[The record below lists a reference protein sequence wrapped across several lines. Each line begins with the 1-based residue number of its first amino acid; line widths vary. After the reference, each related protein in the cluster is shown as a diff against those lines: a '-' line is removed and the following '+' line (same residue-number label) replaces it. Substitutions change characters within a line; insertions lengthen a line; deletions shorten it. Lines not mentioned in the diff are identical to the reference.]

1 MYGKRNR
8 RTKLRTKSKEQ
19 NELYERLFYVPDS
32 LYQRTNMIAQTQKTT
47 AWIPNAAKWLVTLWM
62 LAVVAAMFLWVPE
75 YEGLGNTGRIV
86 MMHVPT
92 AWLSTFAFAIAAWYS
107 IVFLRKR
114 RERDDDRA
122 LAATELGFLFSIL
135 ATVTGSMFAKVVW
148 GSWWNWEPRETSILI
163 LLLIYGAYFALRSAI
178 DDPDR
183 RRQLA
188 AVYALFAFVSAPLLT
203 YVVPR
208 LYENTL
214 HPNCAFLP
222 GSQCNGITLAQN
234 GVGQLGDQRLQ
245 VLALERS
252 GDIVTAVVDT
262 SGVGFSNQQTLRPSY
277 NVATGKQELTP
288 TFPNSRFMLA
298 LQGVDETT
306 VKLNIQAPG
315 NTSQRGN
322 VATRTTLLASLAGF
336 TGLFFWVFNLRTTL
350 LRLRRRV
357 EARGLV

>member
-1 MYGKRNR
+1 ML
-8 RTKLRTKSKEQ
+8 T
-19 NELYERLFYVPDS
+19 
-32 LYQRTNMIAQTQKTT
+32 AQSRSQQSWV
-47 AWIPNAAKWLVTLWM
+47 ALAAKLGLTFWM
-62 LAVVAAMFLWVPE
+62 LGVVLAMFLWVPP

-107 IVFLRKR
+107 IVYLRRR

-148 GSWWNWEPRETSILI
+148 GSWWNWEPRETSIMI

-208 LYENTL
+208 MYENSL

-222 GSQCNGITLAQN
+222 GSQCNGIMLANN
-234 GVGQLGDQRLQ
+234 GVGQLGDKRLQ
-245 VLALERS
+245 LVGIERN
-252 GDIVTAVVDT
+252 GDVVTAVVDV
-262 SGVGFSNQQTLRPSY
+262 SGVGFSNRTTLRPTY
-277 NVATGKQELTP
+277 NTATQRQVDTP
-288 TFPNSRFMLA
+288 NFPDSRFMLA
-298 LQGVDETT
+298 LQGVDESG
-306 VKLNIQAPG
+306 VRLNIQAPG

-322 VATRTTLLASLAGF
+322 VATRTTLFASLFGF
-336 TGLFFWVFNLRTTL
+336 TGLFFWVYHLRTTL
-350 LRLRRRV
+350 LALRRRV
-357 EARGLV
+357 DARGLA

>member
-1 MYGKRNR
+1 
-8 RTKLRTKSKEQ
+8 
-19 NELYERLFYVPDS
+19 
-32 LYQRTNMIAQTQKTT
+32 MIWARSQPIATV
-47 AWIPNAAKWLVTLWM
+47 AKWAVTLWM
-62 LAVVAAMFLWVPE
+62 LAVVAAMFLWVPP

-107 IVFLRKR
+107 IVYLRR
-114 RERDDDRA
+114 RRAQDDDRA

-178 DDPDR
+178 DDVDR

-188 AVYALFAFVSAPLLT
+188 AVYALFAFATAPLLT

-208 LYENTL
+208 MYENSL

-222 GSQCNGITLAQN
+222 GSQCEGISLGKS
-234 GVGQLGDQRLQ
+234 GVGQLGDQRVQ
-245 VLALERS
+245 VLDIVRD
-252 GDIVTAVVDT
+252 GDVVTAVVDV
-262 SGVGFSNQQTLRPSY
+262 SGVGFSNRTTLRPTY
-277 NVATGKQELTP
+277 NLAAGRQQETP
-288 TFPNSRFMLA
+288 EFPGSRFMLA
-298 LQGVDETT
+298 LQSVDETG
-306 VKLNIQAPG
+306 VRLNIQAPG
-315 NTSQRGN
+315 NSSQRGN

-336 TGLFFWVFNLRTTL
+336 TGLFFWVYNLRTTL
-350 LRLRRRV
+350 LQLRRRV
-357 EARGLV
+357 EAQGLS

>member
-1 MYGKRNR
+1 
-8 RTKLRTKSKEQ
+8 
-19 NELYERLFYVPDS
+19 
-32 LYQRTNMIAQTQKTT
+32 MIMARSQPI
-47 AWIPNAAKWLVTLWM
+47 AMAAKWAVTLWM
-62 LAVVAAMFLWVPE
+62 LAVVAAMFLWVPP

-92 AWLSTFAFAIAAWYS
+92 AWLSTVAFAIAAWYS
-107 IVFLRKR
+107 IVYLRRR

-135 ATVTGSMFAKVVW
+135 ATATGSMFAKVVW

-178 DDPDR
+178 EDADR

-188 AVYALFAFVSAPLLT
+188 AVYALFAFITAPLLT

-208 LYENTL
+208 MYENTL

-222 GSQCNGITLAQN
+222 GSQCEGISLAKN

-245 VLALERS
+245 VL
-252 GDIVTAVVDT
+252 DIVRDGDVVTAIVDI
-262 SGVGFSNQQTLRPSY
+262 SGVGFSNRTTLRPTY
-277 NVATGKQELTP
+277 NLDTKRQETTP
-288 TFPNSRFMLA
+288 AFPDSRFMLA
-298 LQGVDETT
+298 LQSVDENG
-306 VKLNIQAPG
+306 VRLNIQAPG
-315 NTSQRGN
+315 NSSQRGN

-336 TGLFFWVFNLRTTL
+336 TGLFFWVYNLRTTL
-350 LRLRRRV
+350 LGVRRRV
-357 EARGLV
+357 EAQGLL